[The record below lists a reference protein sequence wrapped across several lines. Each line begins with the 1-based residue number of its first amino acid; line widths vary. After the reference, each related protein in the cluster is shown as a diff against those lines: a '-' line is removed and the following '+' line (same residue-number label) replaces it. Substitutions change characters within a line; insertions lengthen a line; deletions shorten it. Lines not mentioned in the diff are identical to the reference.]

1 MPKAITPRVDAF
13 IAQVNAFCETKH
25 GLKTEL
31 AAHLQVSKQH
41 LYPFLKGEKEPG
53 GEKVL
58 AMLEWMEKHGQAVQL
73 TAATT

>member
-1 MPKAITPRVDAF
+1 MPKAITPRVDALV
-13 IAQVNAFCETKH
+13 AQVNAFCESKH

-41 LYPFLKGEKEPG
+41 LHPFLKGEKEPG

-58 AMLEWMEKHGQAVQL
+58 AMLEWMELHGQTVQPA
-73 TAATT
+73 AATT

>member
-13 IAQVNAFCETKH
+13 VAQVNAFCETKH

-31 AAHLQVSKQH
+31 AAHLQSTKQY
-41 LYPFLKGEKEPG
+41 LNAILKGEKEPG

-58 AMLEWMEKHGQAVQL
+58 AMLEWMEKHGQAVQP
-73 TAATT
+73 TATTT